1 MGRACE
7 KKYFSFFG
15 RACGA
20 MAEQKEAIQK
30 ILSDAGVE
38 EPEEIADKIVALFPK
53 TPAKRPRSDVSE
65 INAKRAN
72 LSSGG

>member
-1 MGRACE
+1 MDTPGVPRLAIKAE
-7 KKYFSFFG
+7 L
-15 RACGA
+15 CGA

-30 ILSDAGVE
+30 ILSDAGVD

-53 TPAKRPRSDVSE
+53 TPAKRPRSDVGE
-65 INAKRAN
+65 INTKRAN